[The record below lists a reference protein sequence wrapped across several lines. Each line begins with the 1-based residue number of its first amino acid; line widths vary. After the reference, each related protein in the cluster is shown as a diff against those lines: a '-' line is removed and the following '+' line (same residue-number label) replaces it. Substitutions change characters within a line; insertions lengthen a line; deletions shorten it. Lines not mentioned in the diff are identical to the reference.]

1 MALAFSILNSKSCAE
16 TVFDIKIKNTL
27 NKFVFIF
34 NGLFTKEETIFK
46 NAISKNFEASKFQLQ
61 TFQNNFEFELNLN
74 IHPIDSKKKLFH
86 KTHPTVR

>member
-1 MALAFSILNSKSCAE
+1 
-16 TVFDIKIKNTL
+16 
-27 NKFVFIF
+27 
-34 NGLFTKEETIFK
+34 ETIFK